1 MRSIRA
7 DLQRFITA
15 QGYEPVL
22 FEKGHV
28 PYGTQETLEEDCH
41 REISTCDILINI
53 VGGRFGT
60 DSGDTRYSIS
70 QAELRTAV
78 TLGKQVYVFVE
89 KAVHSEYQ
97 TYLQNKEVKGFTPA
111 AVNDLRVYKFLEEI
125 FSLPGRNPICPFEIA
140 EDITLFLREQW
151 AGLFEML
158 LSEHSRQKEILVLEK
173 LEASAT
179 TLNQMVTY
187 LTEQRTEGD
196 QTIRDILL
204 SNHPF
209 FAALQKALQI
219 PYRVFFTN
227 IDEMN
232 ALLNARKTEP
242 VAPDE
247 WDSPEFSEYVSNWF
261 KKPRLLKIRAS
272 LFGEHGELRAIR
284 PNEWADDNIQ
294 VAEIKREEDDD
305 DVPF

>member
-1 MRSIRA
+1 
-7 DLQRFITA
+7 
-15 QGYEPVL
+15 
-22 FEKGHV
+22 
-28 PYGTQETLEEDCH
+28 
-41 REISTCDILINI
+41 
-53 VGGRFGT
+53 
-60 DSGDTRYSIS
+60 
-70 QAELRTAV
+70 
-78 TLGKQVYVFVE
+78 
-89 KAVHSEYQ
+89 
-97 TYLQNKEVKGFTPA
+97 
-111 AVNDLRVYKFLEEI
+111 
-125 FSLPGRNPICPFEIA
+125 
-140 EDITLFLREQW
+140 
-151 AGLFEML
+151 ML